1 MQLDKSFV
9 SDQDIDQVIALV
21 VIGLSVGKFE
31 REGWWGDTYPHK
43 QTRMAATTSYSD
55 RVTDILEYVERHP
68 IDVTSG
74 KMFYVPTRE
83 LDPTR

>member
-1 MQLDKSFV
+1 MKHNL
-9 SDQDIDQVIALV
+9 
-21 VIGLSVGKFE
+21 IGLSVSKFE
-31 REGWWGDTYPHK
+31 RKGFGEALTHK
-43 QTRMAATTSYSD
+43 QTRMAPTSYSD
-55 RVTDILEYVERHP
+55 RVTDILEYVKGHP